1 MLRGNYRAKVDEK
14 GRLKIP
20 AQFKDELEQSYGK
33 QFYVTSLDGRY
44 VRIYPLDEWV
54 KVEEKL
60 QAASSFNNTRR
71 KFLSRTNY
79 YGQVVDMDNQGRVLI
94 PSVLREAAEMKGDVD
109 VLGNL
114 TLLEV
119 WNHDRFIKEM
129 IEGNPLNDEDA
140 KALDELGV

>member
-1 MLRGNYRAKVDEK
+1 MLRGNYPAKVDEK

-33 QFYVTSLDGRY
+33 QFYVTSVDGRY

-54 KVEEKL
+54 KLEEKL
-60 QAASSFNNTRR
+60 QAASSFNKTRR

-79 YGQVVDMDNQGRVLI
+79 YGQVVEMDNQGRVLI
-94 PSVLREAAEMKGDVD
+94 PAVLREAAEMRGEVD
-109 VLGNL
+109 VLGSL

-119 WNHDRFIKEM
+119 WNHDRFMKEM
-129 IEGNPLNDEDA
+129 IEGNPLTEEDE
-140 KALDELGV
+140 KVLDDLGV